1 MGNEIQD
8 LIKSLVIIGID
19 IGIGIG
25 IDKPINFVGVGPP
38 KIGPRYEVHGI
49 P

>member
-8 LIKSLVIIGID
+8 LIKSLVIIGI
-19 IGIGIG
+19 GIGIG
-25 IDKPINFVGVGPP
+25 IERPINFVGVGPP

>member
-8 LIKSLVIIGID
+8 LIKPLVIIGI
-19 IGIGIG
+19 G
-25 IDKPINFVGVGPP
+25 IDRPIHFVGVGPP
-38 KIGPRYEVHGI
+38 KIGPRYEEHGI

>member
-1 MGNEIQD
+1 MGNEIQG
-8 LIKSLVIIGID
+8 LIKSLVI
-19 IGIGIG
+19 IGIG

>member
-1 MGNEIQD
+1 MGNKIQD
-8 LIKSLVIIGID
+8 LIKSLVIIGI
-19 IGIGIG
+19 GIA
-25 IDKPINFVGVGPP
+25 IDRPINFVGVGPP